1 MKKEKVTF
9 SQLNSYDDSEA
20 LKTFFLEVLN
30 GEINLFQA
38 RKEILEKDRLETIE
52 RDQANIQR
60 VDAQTKRVVITN
72 NKEES
77 LLYKDI
83 YRNLK

>member
-1 MKKEKVTF
+1 MKKEKITF

-38 RKEILEKDRLETIE
+38 RKEVLKKDRLETIE

>member
-1 MKKEKVTF
+1 MTKEKITF
-9 SQLNSYDDSEA
+9 SQLNNYDDSEA

-38 RKEILEKDRLETIE
+38 KKEILKKDRLETIE

-60 VDAQTKRVVITN
+60 VDNQIK
-72 NKEES
+72 K
-77 LLYKDI
+77 
-83 YRNLK
+83 